1 MPLDLLTAPLRHGFP
16 FQIGSDSDD
25 FDLSCAL
32 VVILAVTDG
41 ERHSN
46 VEVLHAFE
54 RVDECFPCHIAA
66 DFVER
71 SLGKLGCGIGRC
83 VIFRR
88 PSGGKT
94 VRVERCFELLTIGDD
109 ARFVGSFRD
118 LGNDEDRSETDRRW
132 SGSSLQQRG
141 RRASAPEQFRR
152 QAEFLRLTRS
162 NCAVKS

>member
-1 MPLDLLTAPLRHGFP
+1 MTTKPKPTSAYKLPSVIPLITTCDRSSTTSSFDPQGAVSHSPGSSGADIRLLLRLLTAALRYAFP
-16 FQIGSDSDD
+16 FQIGRDPDD

-32 VVILAVTDG
+32 VVILAVTDR
-41 ERHSN
+41 ESHTD

-54 RVDECFPCHIAA
+54 RVDECFPCQIAA

-71 SLGKLGCGIGRC
+71 SLGNLGCGIGRC

-109 ARFVGSFRD
+109 ARFV
-118 LGNDEDRSETDRRW
+118 
-132 SGSSLQQRG
+132 
-141 RRASAPEQFRR
+141 
-152 QAEFLRLTRS
+152 
-162 NCAVKS
+162 